1 LQQVRGDNMA
11 DERLFRLK
19 IITPDRVFYEGD
31 ASMVELKTSEGEIG
45 VYANHIP
52 LTTILVP
59 GVLKITEPEG
69 IKQAALYSGFVEI
82 LKDKV
87 TVLAEIAEWP
97 EEIDINRAMEAKIR
111 AERRLS
117 SNESG
122 VDELRAEMSLR
133 RALTRIELGGK

>member
-1 LQQVRGDNMA
+1 MA
-11 DERLFRLK
+11 DEKLFRLK

-52 LTTILVP
+52 LTTILAP

-69 IKQAALYSGFVEI
+69 EKQAALYSGFVEI

-87 TVLAEIAEWP
+87 TILAEIAEWP

-117 SNESG
+117 NNESG
-122 VDELRAEMSLR
+122 IDELRAEMSLR
-133 RALTRIELGGK
+133 RALTRIQIGEK